1 MDTFRH
7 SDRSISSHISRD
19 RVQPFSNGHHLSGM
33 SPQDSDDE
41 KGSTAPRKRIALA
54 VSSSLRAIRD
64 GVTLLAMK
72 ANAMMAIVF
81 SLSKAKNQVQR

>member
-1 MDTFRH
+1 METFRH

-54 VSSSLRAIRD
+54 VGPPLQANLD
-64 GVTLLAMK
+64 CVTSVAMQ
-72 ANAMMAIVF
+72 ADASVAIVF
-81 SLSKAKNQVQR
+81 SLSKAKNQMQW

>member
-1 MDTFRH
+1 MDTFRRP
-7 SDRSISSHISRD
+7 DRISSHISRD

-54 VSSSLRAIRD
+54 VCSSLWTILD
-64 GVTLLAMK
+64 GVTLLALQ
-72 ANAMMAIVF
+72 ADASAAIVF
-81 SLSKAKNQVQR
+81 SLSKAKNQMQR